1 MADFTGDGYADLVLH
16 MVSGEMFI
24 GSAPNVTGGVSAGL
38 AFGPIAQTGALG
50 AAAFAVGDFW
60 GDEQQEIAIFSPGP
74 GGLGLVLTVYTV
86 APDSLTIAAA
96 NSVALPIPDAS
107 ARSHVPRLAADRSG
121 STLHD
126 QLILSY
132 VQTPQSSQGLT
143 AKLVLIDLNAS
154 LQPTVKVTYDL
165 AVPYTFNLL
174 RSGWLN

>member
-1 MADFTGDGYADLVLH
+1 
-16 MVSGEMFI
+16 
-24 GSAPNVTGGVSAGL
+24 
-38 AFGPIAQTGALG
+38 
-50 AAAFAVGDFW
+50 
-60 GDEQQEIAIFSPGP
+60 
-74 GGLGLVLTVYTV
+74 V

-174 RSGWLN
+174 RSG